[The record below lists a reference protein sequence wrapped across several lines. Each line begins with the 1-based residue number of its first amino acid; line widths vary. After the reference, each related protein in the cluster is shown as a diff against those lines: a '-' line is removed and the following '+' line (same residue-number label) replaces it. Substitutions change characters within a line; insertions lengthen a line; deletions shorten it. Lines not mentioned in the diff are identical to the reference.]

1 MTNSSVNK
9 QCIHVNL
16 SESERRE
23 TTPEGHIQRSS
34 TAEDQRATK
43 DAGLR
48 SQEGLDGRR
57 R

>member
-1 MTNSSVNK
+1 MRRRQAEFYSCTDG
-9 QCIHVNL
+9 
-16 SESERRE
+16 ESERQE